1 MHLEFKPS
9 EIIRVWKHSIRLV
22 MKSHRVKK
30 IKASLRLHNFISEQ
44 FSQHFQN
51 RHPQADF

>member
-51 RHPQADF
+51 RHPQVGI